1 MRAHLRQA
9 RISPKKANLIAAM
22 VRGLHATEA
31 LSLLE
36 KLPKKGATILH
47 AVLASAIANA
57 ENNASQKAAQ
67 LVIRRLI
74 VNKGPAYRRYL
85 PMARGRSRPIDKW
98 TSHITVE
105 LGVEMGDQGGVEEKI
120 MKGKKRVKGEKKVKD
135 ESDIV
140 YSANKPVAGEYH
152 QKASVSDAGESELK
166 ESHGHAAVQQQ
177 RRGSRGS

>member
-22 VRGLHATEA
+22 VRGLHAPEA

-47 AVLASAIANA
+47 ALLASAIANA
-57 ENNASQKAAQ
+57 TNNASQKPAQ

-74 VNKGPAYRRYL
+74 VNKGPAYRRYI

-105 LGVEMGDQGGVEEKI
+105 LGVEMGDQERGEEKGV
-120 MKGKKRVKGEKKVKD
+120 KGKKRVKGEKKVKD

-140 YSANKPVAGEYH
+140 YSANKPVTGEYH
-152 QKASVSDAGESELK
+152 QKAFAPESGDSDTK
-166 ESHGHAAVQQQ
+166 ESHGHATFQPQ
-177 RRGSRGS
+177 RKGSRGS